1 MATDNKDFK
10 VKHGLLVGGA
20 GSFDGTVTVATPT
33 SPEHAATK
41 EYVDNIPTGYVVS
54 ETAPENPV
62 QGDGWYKSSTGQT
75 FLYYDSY
82 WVEAGSSMAGPT
94 GPAGPGIYGVNP
106 PLTYNQES
114 QILTIDLSGYATES
128 YVDQSV
134 ASIDVTDQ
142 LQEVQIATIM
152 GAY

>member
-1 MATDNKDFK
+1 MATLDKDFK
-10 VKHGLLVGGA
+10 VKNGLVVGEG
-20 GSFDGTVTVATPT
+20 GTFNGTVSVATPT
-33 SPEHAATK
+33 SANHAATK
-41 EYVDNIPTGYVVS
+41 EYVDNIPTGYTVS
-54 ETAPENPV
+54 ETAPLSPV
-62 QGDGWYKSSTGQT
+62 EGDAWYKSSTGQT

-94 GPAGPGIYGVNP
+94 GPTGPGLSLVQS
-106 PLTYNQES
+106 PLFYNAEFES
-114 QILTIDLSGYATES
+114 LSIDLSAYATET
-128 YVDQSV
+128 YVDQAV